1 MKKESKKALIAGL
14 IIGGCIIALIA
25 VAAVALAVIFPLF
38 KAKDVVKTDVVMA
51 ERGRQYVS
59 DFPIANGQTLHR
71 VNGKWSVQKKKTD
84 GVELLYIWN
93 PGIKEDELEYLNFTV
108 FNDADDARSAYEGMY
123 EIYSE
128 YSGGHGSWGW
138 DEGTNWFTSEEPGV
152 CDASIVQII
161 YLEDNIIIAAD
172 IEVSGEWGMPVET
185 EETTETTAIQ
195 NVFDRST
202 LKEYVIENAA
212 DIRSVVLNVILD
224 ENFNPDLSDVE
235 IRDGY
240 VAVLRDGSGEIMRE
254 TYVYEMVRG
263 YRYINT
269 TSTTESWGSTHWNT
283 VVDNEGY
290 LNTKEEI
297 VEVAGDHGS
306 CGFVTYPGDS
316 RTYSVDD
323 FLSDN

>member
-1 MKKESKKALIAGL
+1 MGNKKTLIAGL

-25 VAAVALAVIFPLF
+25 VAAVALTIIFPLL
-38 KAKDVVKTDVVMA
+38 KAKDAVKTDVDMT

-71 VNGKWSVQKKKTD
+71 VSGKWSVQKKKTG
-84 GVELLYIWN
+84 GVELLYVWN

-108 FNDADDARSAYEGMY
+108 FNKAEDARKMY
-123 EIYSE
+123 EDMYETYSE

-138 DEGTNWFTSEEPGV
+138 DEGANWFTSEEPGV

-172 IEVSGEWGMPVET
+172 IEVYGEWGMPVET

-254 TYVYEMVRG
+254 TYVYEMARG

-323 FLSDN
+323 FLSDK